1 MNVTRDVVFR
11 GWVADVPDGDGSC
24 VYNRFRMD
32 RTVGSG
38 AVAGGD
44 TEAAE
49 YCPELG
55 RLVLAWQPCRP
66 TGGMGCSL
74 TSAPAA
80 KPPLSERDAFKN
92 RSLAAGVGSMV
103 KVTKFR
109 SYSADW
115 GPTLPAEEVTM
126 YYRERCVLVA
136 KGILLGTGAVAPA
149 YRQPTAGGG

>member
-1 MNVTRDVVFR
+1 M
-11 GWVADVPDGDGSC
+11 
-24 VYNRFRMD
+24 
-32 RTVGSG
+32 
-38 AVAGGD
+38 AGGD